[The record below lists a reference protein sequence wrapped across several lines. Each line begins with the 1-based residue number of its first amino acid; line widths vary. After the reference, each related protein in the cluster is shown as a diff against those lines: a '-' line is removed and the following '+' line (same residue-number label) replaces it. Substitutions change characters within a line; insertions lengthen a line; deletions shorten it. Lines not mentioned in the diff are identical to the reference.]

1 MDWSHW
7 VIQGGEDVGQQGNG
21 LDFSDPG
28 LLLDAI
34 SQGLGIGLVSQLLA
48 QQALAAGLLQPLS
61 GHTIRGPNW
70 SWLMHRDGESNPLLR
85 SFCLWLQA
93 ELGPAAGQ

>member
-1 MDWSHW
+1 MEVQW
-7 VIQGGEDVGQQGNG
+7 N
-21 LDFSDPG
+21 LDSRADGAMVPPLF
-28 LLLDAI
+28 
-34 SQGLGIGLVSQLLA
+34 
-48 QQALAAGLLQPLS
+48 LQPLVEN
-61 GHTIRGPNW
+61 TIRGPNW

>member
-1 MDWSHW
+1 MIYNKS
-7 VIQGGEDVGQQGNG
+7 IIA
-21 LDFSDPG
+21 LS
-28 LLLDAI
+28 LL
-34 SQGLGIGLVSQLLA
+34 QGLQPLRVDLA

-93 ELGPAAGQ
+93 ELGPVAGQ